1 MLATAAFGC
10 FTYALEGRVEIV
22 AAILMLI
29 GASIGA
35 QIGATAVKFIKGYG
49 IRLLFAIMVVFTSFS
64 IITEQF
70 YKITMKSF
78 FKSISG
84 IVLIGTALTMS
95 MIIISK
101 LFIEFRKERAS

>member
-1 MLATAAFGC
+1 
-10 FTYALEGRVEIV
+10 
-22 AAILMLI
+22 
-29 GASIGA
+29 
-35 QIGATAVKFIKGYG
+35 
-49 IRLLFAIMVVFTSFS
+49 MVVFTSFS